1 MTQTRTRLPI
11 ALQQAVMRRL
21 RTDLAQAN
29 RILKTDY
36 PEPNL
41 NYQQKGT
48 VAGTAHYHLWQISLN
63 SVLLQVNG
71 QVFIDE
77 VVPHELAHLLAHRH
91 FGRVSP
97 HGKEWQYMMEHVL
110 NVPASRT
117 HKFDIASVQGKV
129 FEYDCQCQRH
139 QLTIRRHNRIQ
150 KGQTEYRCKQ
160 CNSLLKFVAE
170 NQV

>member
-1 MTQTRTRLPI
+1 MTQIRLPI
-11 ALQQAVMRRL
+11 ALQQAAMRRL

-29 RILKTDY
+29 AILKTNY

-48 VAGTAHYHLWQISLN
+48 VAGTAHYQNWQISLN
-63 SVLLQVNG
+63 SVLLLENG
-71 QVFIDE
+71 QSFIDE
-77 VVPHELAHLLAHRH
+77 VVPHELAHLLAYRH

-97 HGKEWQYMMEHVL
+97 HGKEWQYMMEQVL

-117 HKFDIASVQGKV
+117 HKFDVASVQGKV

-150 KGQTEYRCKQ
+150 NGQTEYRCKQ
-160 CNSLLKFVAE
+160 CRSLLKFVPKA
-170 NQV
+170 QI

>member
-1 MTQTRTRLPI
+1 MTKNRLPI

-29 RILKTDY
+29 HILKTDY
-36 PEPNL
+36 PEPQL

-48 VAGTAHYHLWQISLN
+48 VAGTAHYQNWRINLN
-63 SVLLQVNG
+63 SILLLENG
-71 QVFIDE
+71 QPFIDE

-97 HGKEWQYMMEHVL
+97 HGKEWQYMMENVL
-110 NVPASRT
+110 NVPANRT
-117 HKFDIASVQGKV
+117 HKFDIRSVQGKV

-139 QLTIRRHNRIQ
+139 QLTIRRHNKIQ
-150 KGQTEYRCKQ
+150 NGQTEYRCKQ
-160 CNSLLKFVAE
+160 CHSLLKLVP
-170 NQV
+170 NTQG